1 MSLVRLSFELGMA
14 VSDYNC
20 GITNDHSAIIRATFM
35 YLDKVRVTSLDED
48 ELVECYAII
57 GQMWAAVIE
66 RSEDIVSS
74 EPEAKVEP
82 KVESKA
88 PVAKVEP
95 KAPVAKDEPKAPEPK
110 VEPKAPVA
118 KVEPKVESKASEPK
132 AEPKAPEPKAPVAK
146 APEAKAPVTHSI

>member
-1 MSLVRLSFELGMA
+1 MA

-74 EPEAKVEP
+74 EPAP
-82 KVESKA
+82 KVES
-88 PVAKVEP
+88 
-95 KAPVAKDEPKAPEPK
+95 
-110 VEPKAPVA
+110 
-118 KVEPKVESKASEPK
+118 
-132 AEPKAPEPKAPVAK
+132 KAPEPKAPVAK
-146 APEAKAPVTHSI
+146 APEPKAPEPKAPEPKAAEPKAADPKATVVKAPEPKATVAKAPEPKATVAKAPEPKAAEPKATVAKAPELKTL